1 MIKSNNKQFQKTLLA
16 MSVSI
21 GCVVFAGSQQAIAQ
35 DLVLEEVIVT
45 GQKRAQSIQDTA
57 GSVSAISSSA
67 LEDQI
72 ITDFS
77 QIEELTTGL
86 TLDTAD
92 SRKQSIAL
100 RGISVDSNS
109 TSAAPIDVYW
119 NDTTVRTNVAF
130 QSVYD
135 IERMEILR
143 GPQGTLQGKT
153 SPGGAIHIYTKKP
166 EFGVTDGRFQQT
178 FSDNGGSNT
187 QFAMNLPIESDVLAV
202 RIAGVYDENE
212 GQGIK
217 NIYTGQNEMHR
228 SSGGR
233 IGIKLQPTDNFDATL
248 SYDYVDTKHQQPEAI
263 FGSLNGDGKASGGYP
278 AIHSEDR
285 LAIGNTDVT
294 TTTLNRLASLEMNYE
309 TENHLLTSVTG
320 VRNNKQNDWRD
331 DNPAGTGGV
340 DDNYI
345 YNNVNSDFDT
355 KTQELR
361 FSNTNGEFWDYIVGA
376 YYSEN
381 DAQTFS
387 KAYLKLDQFEA
398 TGIASDT
405 QIPILEE
412 TYAIFTHNTLHF
424 TDNTDLEVGL
434 RYQQGDR
441 SQKAGVYVYPNAQSP
456 EGDNLLLIP
465 EEFEAKDYDALTGTL
480 RFSHHLNEDVMLY
493 GAYNRAYRPGG
504 ITVTPDALNSDDLL
518 FDEETSDT
526 LEIGAKTTLMD
537 GRMQLNG
544 AAFYQV
550 FDGFQA
556 YNDSVRWINGDGD
569 IENVKGGVTFN
580 GDATVIGFEGDFN
593 FAASEGWFIGGN
605 MSIVEAT
612 FDDGAEGVC
621 SDDTGFSADATT
633 GDVARC
639 DVGGNKLA
647 PEPLWS
653 VSLNSEYS
661 FAVAELGDLY
671 IRGLYKFQGE
681 RKYELLEDSDIGAY
695 GVLNVYSGIRA
706 ADGQWDVSIWAKNL
720 TDEQKL
726 ARSSASEFTAG
737 VFGNVET
744 DYRKGVMIPERTIGL
759 SFAYNFEI

>member
-1 MIKSNNKQFQKTLLA
+1 MIKSNKKQFQKTLLA
-16 MSVSI
+16 MSVSM
-21 GCVVFAGSQQAIAQ
+21 GCVIFAGSQQAMAQ

-77 QIEELTTGL
+77 QIQELTTGL
-86 TLDTAD
+86 TLDKAD

-100 RGISVDSNS
+100 RGITVDSNS

-119 NDTTVRTNVAF
+119 NDTSVRTNVAF

-143 GPQGTLQGKT
+143 GPQGTLQGRT
-153 SPGGAIHIYTKKP
+153 SPGGAIHIYSKKP

-187 QFAMNLPIESDVLAV
+187 QFAMNLPIESDVLAIRV
-202 RIAGVYDENE
+202 AGIYDENE

-217 NIYTGQNEMHR
+217 NIYTGQDEMHR

-248 SYDYVDTKHQQPEAI
+248 SYDYVDTKHQQPEAV
-263 FGSLNGDGKASGGYP
+263 FGSLNGDGMTSGGFP
-278 AIHSEDR
+278 AIDKEDR

-294 TTTLNRLASLEMNYE
+294 TTTLNRIASLEMNYE
-309 TENHLLTSVTG
+309 FENHLLTSVTG
-320 VRNNKQNDWRD
+320 VQNNKQNDWRD

-340 DDNYI
+340 DNNYF
-345 YNNVNSDFDT
+345 YNNVNSDYDT
-355 KTQELR
+355 MTQELR

-376 YYSEN
+376 YYDKN

-387 KAYLKLDQFEA
+387 KKYLKYEPFVNGLVA
-398 TGIASDT
+398 DT
-405 QIPILEE
+405 QIPIISE

-424 TDNTDLEVGL
+424 TDSTDLEIGL
-434 RYQQGDR
+434 RYQDGTRD
-441 SQKAGVYVYPNAQSP
+441 QKASTEAQ
-456 EGDNLLLIP
+456 GGTIVLVP
-465 EEFEAKDYDALTGTL
+465 EEFEVKDYDALTGTL
-480 RFSHHLNEDVMLY
+480 RLSHHLTEDVMLY

-504 ITVTPDALNSDDLL
+504 ITVTPDALNTDDLL
-518 FDEETSDT
+518 FDEELSDT
-526 LEIGAKTTLMD
+526 FEIGAKTTLMD

-544 AAFYQV
+544 SAFYQM

-556 YNDSVRWINGDGD
+556 YNDSVRWINENGDPD
-569 IENVKGGVTFN
+569 NVKGGVTFN

-593 FAASEGWFIGGN
+593 FVATEGWFIGGN

-612 FDDGAEGVC
+612 FDEGAEGPC
-621 SDDTGFSADATT
+621 SDDTGFAVGAVT
-633 GDVARC
+633 GSVAQC
-639 DVGGNKLA
+639 DVSGNKLA

-661 FAVAELGDLY
+661 FAVGDFGDMY
-671 IRGLYKFQGE
+671 VRGLYKYQGE
-681 RKYELLEDSDIGAY
+681 RKYELLEDGDIGAY
-695 GVLNVYSGIRA
+695 GIFNLYTGIRA
-706 ADGQWDVSIWAKNL
+706 ADGQWDVSVWAKNL
-720 TDEQKL
+720 TDEAQL
-726 ARSSASEFTAG
+726 ARSSAPEFTAG
-737 VFGNVET
+737 AVGNVET
-744 DYRKGVMIPERTIGL
+744 DYRKAVMIPERTIGL